1 MGEYKFRNHSDL
13 TLSDAGNF
21 PVNHPARG
29 KKPGLVL
36 CSVLAAGLLILP
48 TWRGE
53 PHPGLPGG
61 VLAPSVLEEGA
72 GSATRSVLL

>member
-1 MGEYKFRNHSDL
+1 M
-13 TLSDAGNF
+13 
-21 PVNHPARG
+21 
-29 KKPGLVL
+29 L

-61 VLAPSVLEEGA
+61 VLAPSVLEGEGA